1 MNRRFALVVI
11 LAVATLLGSGCG
23 SFGSSEPKAPVVPI
37 RFHLESVDGK
47 GAVVEL
53 PRSGVKI
60 SINAQPVFTESD
72 VIDADL
78 ARVELGDCLRFQL
91 SGAGAR
97 DLYRLTASHQ
107 GRRLVVFL
115 NGAPLGA
122 RRIEGPFADG
132 AILIFVEL
140 DDAALPTMVETVKKS
155 SVALQ
160 KEMARR

>member
-1 MNRRFALVVI
+1 MNRLVVF
-11 LAVATLLGSGCG
+11 LMAAVALLAGAGCG
-23 SFGSSEPKAPVVPI
+23 TVGSADAKAPVVPV
-37 RFHLESVDGK
+37 RFFLESADGK

-60 SINAQPVFTESD
+60 SINAQPVFTEAD
-72 VIDADL
+72 VVNADV

-107 GRRLVVFL
+107 GRRLVLFIHE
-115 NGAPLGA
+115 APVGA
-122 RRIEGPFADG
+122 RRIEGPFTDG
-132 AILIFVEL
+132 SIMIFAEL
-140 DDAALPTMVETVKKS
+140 DDAALPALVETVKKS
-155 SVALQ
+155 SIALQ

>member
-1 MNRRFALVVI
+1 MTRWVSLVVF
-11 LAVATLLGSGCG
+11 VATLVLGAGCRSLGTSG
-23 SFGSSEPKAPVVPI
+23 PAAPVVPI
-37 RFHLESVDGK
+37 RFHLESLDGK
-47 GAVVEL
+47 GPVVQL
-53 PRSGVKI
+53 PRSEVKI
-60 SINAQPVFTESD
+60 SINAQPVFTEAD
-72 VIDADL
+72 VVDADL

-115 NGAPLGA
+115 HDAPLGA

-132 AILIFVEL
+132 AILIFVEV
-140 DDAALPTMVETVKKS
+140 DDAALPTLVETVKKS

-160 KEMARR
+160 KQMARR

>member
-1 MNRRFALVVI
+1 MSRRVGMLLFLATIMLLVSGCRS
-11 LAVATLLGSGCG
+11 LGSG
-23 SFGSSEPKAPVVPI
+23 EPAAPVVPI

-60 SINAQPVFTESD
+60 AINAQPVFTESD
-72 VIDADL
+72 IVDIDL

-107 GRRLVVFL
+107 GRRLVVFM

-140 DDAALPTMVETVKKS
+140 DDAALPKMVETVKKS
-155 SVALQ
+155 SAALQ